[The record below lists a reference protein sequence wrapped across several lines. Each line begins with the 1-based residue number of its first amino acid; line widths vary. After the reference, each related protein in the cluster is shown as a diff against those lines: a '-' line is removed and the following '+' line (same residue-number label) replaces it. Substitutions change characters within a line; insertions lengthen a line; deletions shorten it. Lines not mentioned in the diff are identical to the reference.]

1 MVELAPRKG
10 VRVIFLEFMV
20 RLRDPHIPYSSLI
33 FFDFF
38 SRAITSAPKSAPT
51 LGLLSAIWQANVS

>member
-38 SRAITSAPKSAPT
+38 SRAITSAPT